1 MSWYTILTNLVVF
14 EIDMRTYRQA
24 LAYLDQYANYEL
36 NRSVQ
41 YAPETFNL
49 SRIEQLL
56 DRLGNP
62 HRAFQTVHVAG
73 TKGKGSTCRM
83 IESVLS
89 AAGYR
94 TGLYTSPHL
103 HTFRERIQVGRG
115 RVTSGMGGAISGTG
129 GVTPPLLIGRE
140 EVAALADELEPHI
153 VAVPGLTYFE
163 IVTAMGFLYFARQQ
177 VEMAVVEVGLGGR
190 LDATNVVTPQVSVI
204 TSLSYDHTAWLG
216 NTLAQIAFEK
226 AGILKPGVPAVSAPQ
241 QPEALE
247 VIECAC
253 AETKSPL
260 TLVGRDWLYAPGR
273 IEQDGQWFAR
283 VRPDWYKSFLPQPE
297 FYWIPLLGRHQIV
310 NATVALAV
318 LDLLRSQHLTI
329 RAEAVERGL
338 RDVRWPARM
347 EVLSRQP
354 LVVADGAHNGESAQR
369 LQAAL
374 REWFPDRKWT
384 LVFGASAD
392 KDLAAMLDALV
403 PVSSRVILTRAHSRR
418 AADVER
424 LSELAAERGAP
435 VEMADSVARS
445 LDLAL
450 TDADEQSG
458 VIITGSLFVAA
469 EAEEAWAARV
479 GAAPYET
486 DYE

>member
-1 MSWYTILTNLVVF
+1 V
-14 EIDMRTYRQA
+14 RTYREA
-24 LAYLDQYANYEL
+24 LTYLEQYANYEL

-49 SRIEQLL
+49 LRIEQLL

-62 HRAFQTVHVAG
+62 HRAFQVVHVAG

-115 RVTSGMGGAISGTG
+115 RVTSGTGGAVSGTGGTISGTG
-129 GVTPPLLIGRE
+129 GVTPPILIGRE
-140 EVAALADELEPHI
+140 EGAALVDELEPHI

-163 IVTAMGFLYFARQQ
+163 IVTAMGLLYFARQQ
-177 VEMAVVEVGLGGR
+177 VEVAVVEVGLGGR
-190 LDATNVVTPQVSVI
+190 LDATNIVMPEVSVI

-216 NTLAQIAFEK
+216 NTLAQIASEK
-226 AGILKPGVPAVSAPQ
+226 AGIIKPGVPAVSAPQ

-247 VIECAC
+247 VIERTC
-253 AETKSPL
+253 AETQSPL
-260 TLVGRDWLYAPGR
+260 VLVGRDWLYAPGR

-283 VRPDWYKSFLPQPE
+283 MRPDWYKDFLPQPE

-329 RAEAVERGL
+329 RPEAVERGL
-338 RDVRWPARM
+338 REVRWPARI
-347 EVLSRQP
+347 EVLSREP
-354 LVVADGAHNGESAQR
+354 LVVVDGAHNGESAQR

-374 REWFPDRKWT
+374 IEWFPDRKWT

-392 KDLAAMLDALV
+392 KDLSAMLDALV
-403 PVSSRVILTRAHSRR
+403 PASSRVILTRAHSRR

-486 DYE
+486 DSE